1 VSSKNKISDL
11 NNHLFAQLERLN
23 NDDISCD
30 QLQLEINRSKAIS
43 EVADMIIESSKVT
56 IEAMK
61 IMEKGG
67 MDISRLGNNI
77 LTIGERVA

>member
-1 VSSKNKISDL
+1 MSSKNKISDL